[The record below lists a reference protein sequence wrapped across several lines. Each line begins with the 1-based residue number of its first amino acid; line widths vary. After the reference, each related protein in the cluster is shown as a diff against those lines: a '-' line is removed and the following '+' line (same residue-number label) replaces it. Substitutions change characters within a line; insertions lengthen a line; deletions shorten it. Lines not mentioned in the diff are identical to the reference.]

1 MIQGKRILLVEDE
14 IVIAMMLEDMI
25 LKLEGIPV
33 GPASSLQ
40 QGLDLARSETFDA
53 AVLDVNL
60 GDGNSVDI
68 ASLLAQRQIPF
79 ILATGYGSTT
89 PNAHAAPIL
98 QKPYML
104 RDLEQAF
111 ADIFCVTDP
120 SST

>member
-1 MIQGKRILLVEDE
+1 MIKGKRILLVEDE

-25 LKLEGIPV
+25 IKLEGVPV
-33 GPASSLQ
+33 GPATSLQ
-40 QGLDLARSETFDA
+40 KGLDMARSETFDA

-68 ASLLAQRQIPF
+68 ADLLAQRQIPF
-79 ILATGYGSTT
+79 ILATGYGATT

-111 ADIFCVTDP
+111 ANIFCVIKP
-120 SST
+120 Q